1 MINNIEED
9 HLDYYSSL
17 DEIIQSFK
25 EFAERLPAARVG
37 GKLLIAEDG
46 AHRRQVSAGLKCEVA
61 TFGFS
66 PESDYQVVYDAAT
79 NKVGLLW
86 NGYWIA
92 VWTNLM
98 PGSHNALNAA
108 AAAIINYWLGADW
121 EDIACALSEF
131 GGLDRR
137 SQLLGSRTLARGE
150 GKTAGK
156 ADARVQVYDDYAHHP
171 TECEKT
177 LRALR
182 GAHNPKRLIC
192 VFQPHQHSRTRFLL
206 EQFANSFSGA
216 DEVVVPHIYFV
227 RDSEAEKTRVS
238 AQDLVDRLLAR
249 GISACH
255 IGSFD
260 AITEYLE
267 QNCQDGD
274 LVVTMG
280 AGPVN
285 KIAQEFLARATV
297 ADDHASS
304 SVVSGQV
311 A

>member
-1 MINNIEED
+1 M
-9 HLDYYSSL
+9 
-17 DEIIQSFK
+17 
-25 EFAERLPAARVG
+25 
-37 GKLLIAEDG
+37 
-46 AHRRQVSAGLKCEVA
+46 
-61 TFGFS
+61 
-66 PESDYQVVYDAAT
+66 
-79 NKVGLLW
+79 
-86 NGYWIA
+86 
-92 VWTNLM
+92 
-98 PGSHNALNAA
+98 
-108 AAAIINYWLGADW
+108 
-121 EDIACALSEF
+121 
-131 GGLDRR
+131 
-137 SQLLGSRTLARGE
+137 
-150 GKTAGK
+150 
-156 ADARVQVYDDYAHHP
+156 QVYDDYAHHP

-267 QNCQDGD
+267 QHCQDGD

-297 ADDHASS
+297 AHDHASS